1 MDIQLKRGLTEIC
14 VLAMLTR
21 GDSYGYQLAKD
32 ASRLMPMSEST
43 LYPVL
48 KRLTDS
54 GKAATYTSEFNGR
67 LRHYYRITDKG
78 REQLTDFVKEWE
90 ELGKIYDLVVAI
102 QNTENQGGTQT

>member
-1 MDIQLKRGLTEIC
+1 MDIQLKRGLTDIA

-21 GDSYGYQLAKD
+21 GDSYGYQLARD
-32 ASRLMPMSEST
+32 ASALMPMSEST

-54 GKAATYTSEFNGR
+54 GKAETYTSEFNGR

-78 REQLTDFVKEWE
+78 REQLSDFIKEWE
-90 ELGKIYDLVVAI
+90 ELGKIYDLVVKI
-102 QNTENQGGTQT
+102 RNDQGQGEEKE

>member
-1 MDIQLKRGLTEIC
+1 MDIQLKRGLTDVT
-14 VLAMLTR
+14 VLALLTR

-32 ASRLMPMSEST
+32 ASKLMTMSEST

-54 GKAATYTSEFNGR
+54 GKAQTYTQEFNGR

-78 REQLTDFVKEWE
+78 REQLLDFVKEWE
-90 ELGKIYDLVVAI
+90 ELGKIYDLVVEI
-102 QNTENQGGTQT
+102 QKNEKSGGQIP